1 MKIGDFGLCVQ
12 MKHTKTRP
20 EEIKG
25 TAGTAGKWLGCIMP
39 LHIATCTADHSVN
52 SYYVYV
58 YVCVC
63 VRTCVYMWTYC
74 LLHFC
79 KVYICV

>member
-39 LHIATCTADHSVN
+39 LLIATCTADQNVN

-58 YVCVC
+58 RVCVC
-63 VRTCVYMWTYC
+63 VRLHMDVWFAP
-74 LLHFC
+74 LL
-79 KVYICV
+79 